1 MSILIISVTILLNK
15 SLSPLK
21 QAQAETI
28 DLAERKADLVEAK
41 DFYWYNGNDTYL
53 TLSGKNSADEEI
65 VVIVK
70 QEGGSIEV
78 FKQEDILSKSEAI
91 AQVFELEEP
100 ARILEARMGIHNDRA
115 IWEVS
120 FRQDDGRIGYTMFSL
135 NTGEWIRTI
144 KNI

>member
-1 MSILIISVTILLNK
+1 MSILIISVTTLLNK

-28 DLAERKADLVEAK
+28 DLAKRKADLVEAK

-91 AQVFELEEP
+91 AQVVELEEP